1 MVMAASTHETH
12 FSFSDFIIKKKWI
25 ALKFTY
31 IVNISLF
38 IST

>member
-1 MVMAASTHETH
+1 MVVAASTHETH
-12 FSFSDFIIKKKWI
+12 FSFSDLHYKKEWI

-31 IVNISLF
+31 IINISLF